1 MPSDRVKIEAELW
14 MNERDRVV
22 AEIDRALAEVD

>member
-1 MPSDRVKIEAELW
+1 MLSDRVKIEAELW